1 MKKKMESDSLT
12 SLYNKAA
19 TRSYIQQKLMQNID
33 QYYAFYILD
42 IDNFKDINDAYGHA
56 VGDEVIV
63 SFANILKKS
72 IQQRMTIIGR
82 IGGDEFV
89 AFTSSCVQAGST
101 SQSRSTCEHLS

>member
-19 TRSYIQQKLMQNID
+19 TRSYIQQKLMQNTD

-63 SFANILKKS
+63 TFANILKNQFPKDA
-72 IQQRMTIIGR
+72 IIGR
-82 IGGDEFV
+82 IGGDE
-89 AFTSSCVQAGST
+89 
-101 SQSRSTCEHLS
+101 

>member
-19 TRSYIQQKLMQNID
+19 TRSYIQQKLMENNN

-56 VGDEVIV
+56 AGDVVIV
-63 SFANILKKS
+63 TFANILKINS
-72 IQQRMTIIGR
+72 QMMRLSAVSAVMN
-82 IGGDEFV
+82 
-89 AFTSSCVQAGST
+89 SSLYKQLPPNKKHKPK
-101 SQSRSTCEHLS
+101 QKPL